1 LESQVVEKDFGEYL
15 IDVEEIIKKLIS
27 IVKTAQMNLNK

>member
-27 IVKTAQMNLNK
+27 IENSTNELK